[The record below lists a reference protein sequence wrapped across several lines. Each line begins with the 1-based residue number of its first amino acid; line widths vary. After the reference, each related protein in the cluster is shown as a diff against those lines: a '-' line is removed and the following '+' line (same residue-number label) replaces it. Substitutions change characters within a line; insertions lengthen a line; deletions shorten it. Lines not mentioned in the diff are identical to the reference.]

1 MAKKIWL
8 SSLSS
13 AALLLGGIHPLELT
27 WLAWFG
33 FLPLFFLFFDS
44 KARPW
49 DILLSSLLTGILYY
63 GIGLYWLLFYEVR
76 IYLLVLTILAP
87 TFAIYFL
94 LFVFLTAKLKSSP
107 LKILA
112 AFFLWIVLHQVYSL
126 TPIGTG
132 AIEVPF
138 YGSLPLLQMIS
149 VTGFSALAGIIVGIN
164 ASLASFRKKRS
175 ITSGVLLFLFVSLLF
190 GVYLWGK
197 ERLKT
202 ESLTGSKIK
211 MALIQ
216 HNLPVSGR
224 WNLEHHEEIK
234 AKYREL
240 ALEAAKEKPDLI
252 IFPLYN
258 FPGDPLRNPEF
269 FTSLAQETGSYI
281 LMATYIPEKQGG
293 DILEGFYNTAILY
306 SPEGKVAGEYNAI
319 QAPPFRRIFEKT
331 GREYKV
337 FETPFG
343 KLGVLLCYED
353 TNPRVAKFAV
363 EKGADILIALSN
375 PGHFTSTHLPYYHLM
390 QDRLRAIETG
400 RDLIRVSANG
410 YSAYIDTKG
419 RIIQQTNLDHEQN
432 LLLTV
437 KN

>member
-1 MAKKIWL
+1 MQKKYWFAAI
-8 SSLSS
+8 SSVIL
-13 AALLLGGIHPLELT
+13 LLLGVHPLELT
-27 WLAWFG
+27 WLSWFG
-33 FLPLFFLFFDS
+33 FLPLFLLFFD
-44 KARPW
+44 ARCRLKEF
-49 DILLSSLLTGILYY
+49 LLATFLTGTLYY
-63 GIGLYWLLFYEVR
+63 GIGLYWLLYYEVR
-76 IYLLVLTILAP
+76 IYLLVLLVLAP
-87 TFAIYFL
+87 TFGLYFL
-94 LFVFLTAKLKSSP
+94 ILHLVTGKLKSNA

-112 AFFLWIVLHQVYSL
+112 AVFLWILLHQVYSL

-138 YGSLPLLQMIS
+138 YGPLSFLQIVS

-164 ASLASFRKKRS
+164 ASLASLWKKRS
-175 ITSGVLLFLFVSLLF
+175 VASGVLLFLFVSLLL
-190 GVYLWGK
+190 GTYLWGK
-197 ERLKT
+197 ERLK
-202 ESLTGSKIK
+202 EPETGQRKIK

-240 ALEAAKEKPDLI
+240 ALEAAKERLDLI
-252 IFPLYN
+252 VFPLYN

-281 LMATYIPEKQGG
+281 LMASYIPEKPGG
-293 DILEGFYNTAILY
+293 DILEGFYNMAILY
-306 SPEGKVAGEYNAI
+306 SPEGKIAGEYPAI

-331 GREYKV
+331 GKEYKI

-353 TNPRVAKFAV
+353 ANPRIAKMAIQQ
-363 EKGADILIALSN
+363 GADTLIALSN
-375 PGHFTSTHLPYYHLM
+375 PGHFTSTHLPYYHLL

-400 RDLIRVSANG
+400 RPLLRVSANG
-410 YSAYIDTKG
+410 YSALIDRKG
-419 RIIQQTNLDHEQN
+419 RLIKKTDLNRETILSGKT
-432 LLLTV
+432 
-437 KN
+437 